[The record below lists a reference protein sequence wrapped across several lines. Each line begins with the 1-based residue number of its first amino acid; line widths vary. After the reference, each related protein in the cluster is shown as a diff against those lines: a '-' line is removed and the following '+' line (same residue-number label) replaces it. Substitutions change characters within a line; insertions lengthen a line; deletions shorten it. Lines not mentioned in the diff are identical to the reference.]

1 MCWLPIRIV
10 PLLFGSAFV
19 LYGLQGV
26 CSCVAVSYTHLD
38 VYKRQEEQR
47 LFEKEQK
54 ELKKKH
60 HISEQEDRIVVEKD
74 NMTKFFIRTGGS
86 LVRIAANICIGALA
100 IIGLAALVYPA
111 PRAELL
117 VVWKT
122 ILEELLSFM

>member
-1 MCWLPIRIV
+1 MK
-10 PLLFGSAFV
+10 
-19 LYGLQGV
+19 
-26 CSCVAVSYTHLD
+26 
-38 VYKRQEEQR
+38 YKRGLVKDIEEQR

-54 ELKKKH
+54 ELKKKQH

>member
-1 MCWLPIRIV
+1 MK
-10 PLLFGSAFV
+10 
-19 LYGLQGV
+19 
-26 CSCVAVSYTHLD
+26 
-38 VYKRQEEQR
+38 YKRGLVKDIEEQR
-47 LFEKEQK
+47 LFEKGQK
-54 ELKKKH
+54 ELEKKH
-60 HISEQEDRIVVEKD
+60 HISRQEDRNGVKKD

>member
-1 MCWLPIRIV
+1 MK
-10 PLLFGSAFV
+10 
-19 LYGLQGV
+19 
-26 CSCVAVSYTHLD
+26 
-38 VYKRQEEQR
+38 YKRGLVKDIEEQR
-47 LFEKEQK
+47 LCEKEQK

-60 HISEQEDRIVVEKD
+60 HISEQDERIVVEKD

-122 ILEELLSFM
+122 ILEELLGFIG

>member
-1 MCWLPIRIV
+1 MK
-10 PLLFGSAFV
+10 
-19 LYGLQGV
+19 
-26 CSCVAVSYTHLD
+26 
-38 VYKRQEEQR
+38 YKRGLVKDIEEQW

>member
-1 MCWLPIRIV
+1 MK
-10 PLLFGSAFV
+10 
-19 LYGLQGV
+19 
-26 CSCVAVSYTHLD
+26 
-38 VYKRQEEQR
+38 YKRGLVKDIEEQR

-60 HISEQEDRIVVEKD
+60 HISEQDERIVVEKD

-86 LVRIAANICIGALA
+86 LVRIVANICIGALA

-122 ILEELLSFM
+122 IVEELLGFIG

>member
-1 MCWLPIRIV
+1 MK
-10 PLLFGSAFV
+10 
-19 LYGLQGV
+19 
-26 CSCVAVSYTHLD
+26 
-38 VYKRQEEQR
+38 YKRGLVKDIEEQR

-54 ELKKKH
+54 ELKKH
-60 HISEQEDRIVVEKD
+60 HISEQDERIVVEKD